1 MSWHGNG
8 NKMFVFM
15 KKLLFLILILF
26 DFVFSFADDSDFSQP
41 YEEKVLVPFGSSR
54 KKLPE
59 SKQKI
64 VREKSFPFFS
74 KYNFSDRT
82 EISEEEAM
90 KLIGGISENKSVI
103 KRKNSSTG
111 QLL

>member
-26 DFVFSFADDSDFSQP
+26 AGVFSFADDSDFSQP

-59 SKQKI
+59 PKQKI

-74 KYNFSDRT
+74 IR
-82 EISEEEAM
+82 
-90 KLIGGISENKSVI
+90 
-103 KRKNSSTG
+103 
-111 QLL
+111 